1 MDWLDIKEFIKD
13 SFIYILI
20 FIFVLLIVIYL
31 ISFSEVVGPSMS
43 NTLNDKD
50 ITLVFKANYEIF
62 DVKRGDI
69 VSFKYKDTKY
79 LIKRVIGLPGDQIE
93 YIDGKLYIN
102 DILYKEKY
110 IDNNKNKSDLNM
122 LYEIIPD
129 NEYFVLGD
137 NRDNSLDSRKI
148 GFIKKEDI
156 IGKIVFRIFP
166 FNGIKIIK

>member
-13 SFIYILI
+13 SFVYILI
-20 FIFVLLIVIYL
+20 FIVVLLIVIYL
-31 ISFSEVVGPSMS
+31 VSFTQVIGPSMS

-50 ITLVFKANYEIF
+50 ITIVFKANYKIF
-62 DVKRGDI
+62 EVSRGDI
-69 VSFKYKDTKY
+69 ISFKYKDTKY

-102 DILYKEKY
+102 DNLYEEEY
-110 IDNNKNKSDLNM
+110 IDVNKNKTDFNM

-148 GFIKKEDI
+148 GFIKKDDI

-166 FNGIKIIK
+166 FNGIKYIK